1 MKKHRKMFKDDFKRT
16 HKSSKLDPQTLIYK
30 IKKSMISL
38 ILYLMIIFKLYK
50 IKKNLN
56 LNKNKV
62 LKMTRKLAKT

>member
-1 MKKHRKMFKDDFKRT
+1 MFKDDFKPT
-16 HKSSKLDPQTLIYK
+16 HTSTKFDPQTFIDK